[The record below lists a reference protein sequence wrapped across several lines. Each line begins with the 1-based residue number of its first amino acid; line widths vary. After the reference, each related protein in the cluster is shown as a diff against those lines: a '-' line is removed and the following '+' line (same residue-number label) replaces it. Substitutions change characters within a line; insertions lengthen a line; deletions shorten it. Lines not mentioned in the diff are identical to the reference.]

1 MDIKTLKFLYKE
13 HMPFDIMPWDL
24 NFQPHHLL
32 EHFDRTNNS
41 IPDDKF
47 IYLEDCDFLSPIE
60 ASLRD
65 IKKLHDKYN
74 IDYNKIIF
82 VTSYHILD
90 WDNRPSLID
99 KINYYELEF
108 LLTYSAFNEP
118 LRYTTACDFFQPRLG
133 AKTTNTYFTLDND
146 TKLCIKMVF
155 ENSKSF
161 VRQKHYLTYNGYM
174 KPHRVKLLA
183 FLLEKDLLDK
193 GLSSFFY
200 YDEGQL
206 PQKYIDEYF
215 VRYPEVID
223 NKTMISKIQKIIPY
237 SFDLIGKGSYLEE
250 FHTDSNG
257 INIISQFS
265 TYFNI
270 VTETQ
275 FGSGDHQTIFL
286 TEKICKPLFLFQP
299 FIVIGQR
306 GSLEQLKR
314 MGFKTFELFID
325 ESYDEVLDEDERFSM
340 IEKEIKR
347 LCDMSL
353 EEIHKW
359 YWEMEDILLHNHNN
373 FIKIQEQ
380 GPKKFI
386 DFMENVIE

>member
-1 MDIKTLKFLYKE
+1 MNITKSLYKK
-13 HMPFDIMPWDL
+13 FNDIHY
-24 NFQPHHLL
+24 NFNLQPRHLL
-32 EHFDRTNNS
+32 EHFDQNPNS

-47 IYLEDCDFLSPIE
+47 LYFECCDDMESIDEMLK
-60 ASLRD
+60 D
-65 IKKLHDKYN
+65 IKKIHDKYD

-99 KINYYELEF
+99 KINYYELES
-108 LLTYSAFNEP
+108 LITYSAFNEDSSAS
-118 LRYTTACDFFQPRLG
+118 ACHMFDSIESFP
-133 AKTTNTYFTLDND
+133 ND

-155 ENSKSF
+155 KNSKSF

-174 KPHRVKLLA
+174 KEHRVKLLG
-183 FLLEKDLLDK
+183 FLVEKDLLDK

>member
-1 MDIKTLKFLYKE
+1 MNIIKFLYRE
-13 HMPFDIMPWDL
+13 HIPFGERPTDF
-24 NFQPHHLL
+24 NYQAHHLL
-32 EHFDRTNNS
+32 EHFDQNPNS

-47 IYLEDCDFLSPIE
+47 LYLEDCDFLVPIE
-60 ASLRD
+60 DSLRD
-65 IKKLHDKYN
+65 IKELHDKYN

-90 WDNRPSLID
+90 LENRPSLID

-108 LLTYSAFNEP
+108 LLTYSAFDENGSSS
-118 LRYTTACDFFQPRLG
+118 ACHMFDSIESFP
-133 AKTTNTYFTLDND
+133 ND
-146 TKLCIKMVF
+146 TKLCIKTVF

-174 KPHRVKLLA
+174 KEHRVKLLG
-183 FLLEKDLLDK
+183 FLVEKDLLDK

-200 YDEGQL
+200 YDEEQL
-206 PQKYIDEYF
+206 PQKYIDEYT
-215 VRYPEVID
+215 YDEIED
-223 NKTMISKIQKIIPY
+223 KTVISKIQKIIPY

-250 FHTDSNG
+250 FNVDSNG
-257 INIISQFS
+257 INITSQFS

-270 VTETQ
+270 VTENQ
-275 FGSGDHQTIFL
+275 WESGKPSTPQTIFL

-306 GSLEQLKR
+306 GALKQLKR
-314 MGFKTFELFID
+314 LGFKTFEGPYPMHID
-325 ESYDEVLDEDERFSM
+325 ESYDEVIDFDERFIM

>member
-1 MDIKTLKFLYKE
+1 MNIIKFLYNG
-13 HMPFDIMPWDL
+13 HMSDVAPDDF
-24 NFQPHHLL
+24 NFQPHQLL

-47 IYLEDCDFLSPIE
+47 LYLEDCDYLVPIGD
-60 ASLRD
+60 SLRD
-65 IKKLHDKYN
+65 IKKLHDKYD

-82 VTSYHILD
+82 VTSYHLLD

-108 LLTYSAFNEP
+108 LLTYGAFENDPYSRASAMFRNQNIIKNYNE
-118 LRYTTACDFFQPRLG
+118 
-133 AKTTNTYFTLDND
+133 
-146 TKLCIKMVF
+146 LCIKSLF

-174 KPHRVKLLA
+174 SDHRVKLLA

-200 YDEGQL
+200 YDEEQL
-206 PQKYIDEYF
+206 PQEYIDEYF
-215 VRYPEVID
+215 VIHPDIIKD
-223 NKTMISKIQKIIPY
+223 KTMISKIQKIIPY

-250 FHTDSNG
+250 FNADSNG
-257 INIISQFS
+257 INITSQFS

-270 VTETQ
+270 VTENRWNETRFENGIPIPKRQ
-275 FGSGDHQTIFL
+275 PSFF
-286 TEKICKPLFLFQP
+286 TEKVCKPLLTFQP
-299 FIVIGQR
+299 FIVIGLW
-306 GSLEQLKR
+306 GSLKTLKR
-314 MGFKTFELFID
+314 MGFKTFSPFID
-325 ESYDEVLDEDERFSM
+325 ESYDEVIDFDERFSM

-380 GPKKFI
+380 GPKKFR